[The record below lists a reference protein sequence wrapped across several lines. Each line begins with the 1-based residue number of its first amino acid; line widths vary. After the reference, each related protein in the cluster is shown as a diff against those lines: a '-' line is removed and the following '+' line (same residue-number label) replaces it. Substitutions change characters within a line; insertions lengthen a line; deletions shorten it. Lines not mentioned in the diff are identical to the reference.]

1 MMQKSSKRVVVGEH
15 TRPPEIAGNE
25 AYVRRVFA
33 MSALLALCFLLSA
46 CPSAA
51 PVTPD
56 ADTGSLQVTV
66 LGLPEEA
73 EAEVVVTGPEDYRNI
88 VTGSRTLTDL
98 RTGAYT
104 LMVETVTY
112 QGVSYTG
119 LVEPA
124 RQAQLTVEV
133 AREATVT
140 VEVRYSLVGEVGEG
154 EIAPGVTRAGTVAEK
169 ASDDYRFQGLE
180 NVPLTFDF
188 LGTGEERRGAYSV
201 LIYHADDTGEPLVS
215 LTRMAHSQPPVVGFS
230 PPETGAY
237 VLRVRGEGSAVD
249 YRVSAAYLNGP
260 PEARRTAALLEYG
273 ASASGAVTAGSHD
286 AYRFPGNQNEPVVL
300 TFSYDREDGRYRG
313 LFFVEVYRAGAEAP
327 LYTSPSYRNY
337 NTAPAE
343 VTFTP
348 PENGDYLLR
357 VVGAGEAGASLV
369 RYRFLF
375 ERLE

>member
-1 MMQKSSKRVVVGEH
+1 MQKSSKRAVVGKRG
-15 TRPPEIAGNE
+15 RPLEVAGKE
-25 AYVRRVFA
+25 AYVRRAFTVN
-33 MSALLALCFLLSA
+33 ALLALCFLLSA

-51 PVTPD
+51 PVTPGV
-56 ADTGSLQVTV
+56 DTGSLQVTV
-66 LGLPEEA
+66 LGLPEGA
-73 EAEVVVTGPEDYRNI
+73 EADVIVTGPEDYRAL
-88 VTGSRTLTDL
+88 VEGSRTLTDL

-133 AREATVT
+133 ARGDTAI
-140 VEVRYSLVGEVGEG
+140 VEVRYSSVGEVGEG
-154 EIAPGVTRAGTVAEK
+154 EIAPGVTRAGAVAED
-169 ASDDYRFQGLE
+169 AFDDYRFQGLE

-201 LIYHADDTGEPLVS
+201 LIYPAEDTGEPLVS
-215 LTRMAHSQPPVVGFS
+215 LTRMAYSQPPVVGFS

-249 YRVSAAYLNGP
+249 YRVSAGYLNGP
-260 PEARRTAALLEYG
+260 PEARRAPALLEYG
-273 ASASGAVTAGSHD
+273 ASASGAVTAGSYD
-286 AYRFPGNQNEPVVL
+286 AYRFPGSQNEPVVL

-313 LFFVEVYRAGAEAP
+313 LFFVEVYRAGAEAL
-327 LYTSPSYRNY
+327 LYTSPTYRNY
-337 NTAPAE
+337 DTAPAE
-343 VTFTP
+343 VAFTP
-348 PENGDYLLR
+348 PEDGDYLVR
-357 VVGAGEAGASLV
+357 VVGAGETGTSLV